1 LPKGLGARLGRRSWE
16 EPPIFALMQE
26 RGRISEDE
34 MFGTFNMGL
43 GMILVVD
50 RDEVPRSA
58 QVIGEVVEHTTGER
72 VVIR

>member
-1 LPKGLGARLGRRSWE
+1 
-16 EPPIFALMQE
+16 MQK
-26 RGRISEDE
+26 RGRIADDE

-43 GMILVVD
+43 GMVLVVD

-58 QVIGEVVEHTTGER
+58 QVIGEVVEHTAGER

>member
-1 LPKGLGARLGRRSWE
+1 
-16 EPPIFALMQE
+16 
-26 RGRISEDE
+26 

-58 QVIGEVVEHTTGER
+58 QVVGEVVPHARGER
-72 VVIR
+72 VVIS